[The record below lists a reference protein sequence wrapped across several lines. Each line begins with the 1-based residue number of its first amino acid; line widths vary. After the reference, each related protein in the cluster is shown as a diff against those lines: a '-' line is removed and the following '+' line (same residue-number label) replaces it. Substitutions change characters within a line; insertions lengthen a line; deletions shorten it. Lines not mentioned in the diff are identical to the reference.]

1 MQGKF
6 LTVKINETLSLNS
19 KHFGNESNNIDIL
32 SKGLHDLRLAPPQ
45 KLVIATKCVNLCEK
59 FHSYFHFEQS
69 YFYLLLGKQT
79 KSNKAFEDALT
90 QDPLNREAI
99 HYLEKPEKE
108 FIGMPYKRD
117 FRHFLDFLEFA
128 LGDTAINSPYPQG
141 SYWDMYERYLVS
153 NDIKDLHK
161 TIETIAFAHKAYHV
175 NAAKLYYNR
184 HLCFL
189 KMDNEILAKNDLV
202 KARNLDKNVAIS
214 LDT

>member
-6 LTVKINETLSLNS
+6 LPVKINESLSLNS
-19 KHFGNESNNIDIL
+19 RHFGGENYNIDIL
-32 SKGLHDLRLAPPQ
+32 SKELHDGRLAPPQ
-45 KLVIATKCVNLCEK
+45 RFVIASKCVRLCEK

-69 YFYLLLGKQT
+69 YFHLLLAKRT
-79 KSNKAFEDALT
+79 KSKQALEEAII

-99 HYLEKPEKE
+99 HYLEKPDKE

-117 FRHFLDFLEFA
+117 FRNFLDFLEFA
-128 LGDTAINSPYPQG
+128 IGDTAVNVPYPQG
-141 SYWDMYERYLVS
+141 SYWDMYEKYLVS

-161 TIETIAFAHKAYHV
+161 TIEIISAAHKTYHM
-175 NAAKLYYNR
+175 NAAKIYYNR

-189 KMDNEILAKNDLV
+189 EMDNEILAKNDLI